1 MLNTKKQQP
10 WIYSLPLDG
19 LFILL
24 PPFVSLLIVFLLPGL
39 FKKGQGIPVFW
50 WIVLIVCI
58 DVAHVYSTLYRTYF
72 DKDTFGKQKNIL
84 IGIPVIGFIV
94 GVMLYAINDMLFW
107 QVLAYLAV
115 FHFVR
120 QQYGFMRIYSRKE
133 TFNKWYYRIDQV
145 TIYTA
150 TIYPLLY
157 WHLNAPRNFN
167 WFVEGDFVYFRSQP
181 LLVIASGLY
190 VLIMAAYL
198 VKETVFIVKEKYVNV
213 PRNLVIAG
221 TFLSWYFGIVYYNG
235 DMAFTLLNVVSHGV
249 PYMALIWVYGKKKTE
264 SAVGGGYSK
273 LIAKFFSRYGVVLF
287 LFSMVILAYV
297 EEGFWDAWIWK
308 EHKTAFSL
316 FYIFSFQPSKEA
328 LALLIPLLALP
339 QITHYLIDGYIWK
352 VSRGH
357 IPYKHS

>member
-1 MLNTKKQQP
+1 MKKQQP

-19 LFILL
+19 LFILS
-24 PPFVSLLIVFLLPGL
+24 PPFVSLLIVFLFPNI
-39 FKKGQGIPVFW
+39 FKAGQGIPVAW
-50 WIVLIVCI
+50 WIFLIVCI

-72 DKDTFGKQKNIL
+72 DKETFRKQKNIL
-84 IGIPVIGFIV
+84 ISIPIV
-94 GVMLYAINDMLFW
+94 GFAVAVLLYSIDDMLFW
-107 QVLAYLAV
+107 RVLAYLAV

-133 TFNKWYYRIDQV
+133 PFNKWYYRIDQI

-167 WFVEGDFVYFRSQP
+167 WFVEGDFLYFSSGP
-181 LLVIASGLY
+181 LLMAAAVVY
-190 VLIMAAYL
+190 VLVLAAYL
-198 VKETVFIVKEKYVNV
+198 VKEVLFIVREKQLNV
-213 PRNLVIAG
+213 PRNLVIVG

-249 PYMALIWVYGKKKTE
+249 PYMALIWVYGKKKTAA
-264 SAVGGGYSK
+264 SAEGGYSK
-273 LIAKFFSRYGVVLF
+273 LIAQFFTRYGVVLF
-287 LFSMVILAYV
+287 LLSMIVMAYV

-308 EHKTAFSL
+308 EHKNAFGI
-316 FYIFSFQPSKEA
+316 FYTFSFTPPKEV

-339 QITHYLIDGYIWK
+339 QITHYIIDGYIWK

-357 IPYKHS
+357 IPFKQS